1 MKLIDYTVA
10 DFLTELSSDSPAP
23 GGGSVSALAAC
34 NGCGLMIMVSKLS
47 VEKKKFKTLDLK
59 IQKSYVDG
67 INQINIYLSEFKKLI
82 DLDTEA
88 LNILMKAFKLPK
100 NTDEEIEKRKEA
112 IYKSTILCMDVPKK
126 VLENSVKSLRIIENM
141 IEYSNKNTLSDQG
154 VAILM
159 LYSAAEGAAMN
170 VLINLPGIDSK
181 DLKNQYLELVNN
193 FIEEASKIKE
203 KSLDKIKKL
212 LY

>member
-1 MKLIDYTVA
+1 MKLIDYTVE

-34 NGCGLMIMVSKLS
+34 NGCGLMTMVSKLS

-88 LNILMKAFKLPK
+88 FNTLMKAFKLPK

>member
-1 MKLIDYTVA
+1 MKLIDYTID
-10 DFLTELSSDSPAP
+10 DFLTELSSSSPAP

-34 NGCGLMIMVSKLS
+34 NGCGLMTMVSKLS
-47 VEKKKFKTLDLK
+47 VEKKKFKTLDLE

-67 INQINIYLSEFKKLI
+67 INRINSYLSEFKKLI

-88 LNILMKAFKLPK
+88 FNTLMKAFKLPK
-100 NTDEEIEKRKEA
+100 NTVEEIEKRKEA
-112 IYKSTILCMDVPKK
+112 IYKSTILCIDVPKK

-170 VLINLPGIDSK
+170 VLINLPGIDSE

>member
-88 LNILMKAFKLPK
+88 FNTLMKAFKLPK